1 MPALLKPE
9 VLSNLDVTI
18 KGAFLDAYSN
28 GNYQPKWSLVATRQ
42 TSGSRKNVYPQAIDA
57 ATIREWSEGERV
69 INGIVIRGAEV
80 TNQTWELTYS
90 IKREDL
96 DDDMSGTV
104 AQAVSRVRSGAAKY
118 LRHPDKLVFNVLKAN
133 GTSLDGLALFSAS
146 HLENPSD
153 PGSSTFS
160 NTSSG
165 ALTPANVAAA
175 RAKML
180 ELKGPDGDPLNEE
193 PNTIIVPPA
202 LETTARRIA
211 QADMV
216 IDSATATDNAEFNVY
231 KGAYTVLVVP
241 HLAASFTNG
250 SDSYWYLADTS
261 DPEDRGLIFQEREAV
276 ELVSLFS
283 PTDPNVFER
292 NEYVWG
298 TRARYTAAAG
308 NPKRI
313 FRRTG

>member
-1 MPALLKPE
+1 LKPE
-9 VLSNLDVTI
+9 VLANLDVTV

-28 GNYQPKWSLVATRQ
+28 GSYQPKWSMVATRQ
-42 TSGSRKNVYPQAIDA
+42 TSATKKNTYPQAIDA
-57 ATIREWSEGERV
+57 AIIREWSEGERV
-69 INGIVIRGAEV
+69 INGIVLRGAEV

-118 LRHPDKLVFNVLKAN
+118 LRHPDKLVFNVLKSN
-133 GTSLDGLALFSAS
+133 GLALDGVALFSAS
-146 HLENPSD
+146 HSENPSD
-153 PGSSTFS
+153 PGASNFS
-160 NTSSG
+160 NTDTG
-165 ALTPANVAAA
+165 ALTPSAVATT

-193 PNTIIVPPA
+193 PNMLIVPPA

-216 IDSATATDNAEFNVY
+216 IDSATATDNAQFNVY
-231 KGAYTVLVVP
+231 KGAYTVVVVP
-241 HLAASFTNG
+241 HLAASFTGG
-250 SDSYWYLADTS
+250 SDTAWYLADVS

-276 ELVSLFS
+276 EMVSLFS
-283 PTDPNVFER
+283 PTDANVFER

>member
-1 MPALLKPE
+1 MPALIKPAD
-9 VLSNLDVTI
+9 LTALDVTV
-18 KGAFLDAYSN
+18 KGAFLDAYNAKS
-28 GNYQPKWSLVATRQ
+28 YTPKWPMVASRQ
-42 TSGSRKNVYPQAIDA
+42 SSTSARNVYPQAIDA
-57 ATIREWSEGERV
+57 AAIREWSEGERV
-69 INGIVIRGAEV
+69 VNGIVLVGASV
-80 TNQTWELTYS
+80 RNQTWELTYS

-104 AQAVSRVRSGAAKY
+104 AQAVSRVRSGASKY
-118 LRHPDKLVFNVLKAN
+118 LRHPDKLVFNVVKNN
-133 GTSLDGLALFSAS
+133 GTSLDGLALFHAS
-146 HLENPSD
+146 HKENPAD
-153 PGSSTFS
+153 PASATFS
-160 NTSSG
+160 NTDSG
-165 ALTPANVAAA
+165 AITPFNVAAA

-193 PNTIIVPPA
+193 PNIILVSPAKETI
-202 LETTARRIA
+202 ARRIA

-216 IDSATATDNAEFNVY
+216 IDSGTATDNTQFNVY
-231 KGAYTVLVVP
+231 KGAYTVVVVP
-241 HLAASFTNG
+241 HLATAFGGN
-250 SDSYWYLADTS
+250 DDYWYLVDNS

-276 ELVSLFS
+276 EMVSLFS
-283 PTDPNVFER
+283 PTDANVFER